1 MGVGST
7 VRLYLPRAEAVPSGA
22 TAKMPPSPKARHEC
36 VLVVEDDTDVRTLA
50 VALISDLGYQVLEA
64 SDGAS
69 AIEALERER
78 HIDLLFTDVILPGGL
93 NGDGIAVLAPRHHPD
108 IKVLYMSGF
117 TQDALV
123 HQGQLEEGVILLHK
137 PFRQADLALKLREAL
152 DGAPFADILR
162 TS

>member
-1 MGVGST
+1 
-7 VRLYLPRAEAVPSGA
+7 
-22 TAKMPPSPKARHEC
+22 
-36 VLVVEDDTDVRTLA
+36 
-50 VALISDLGYQVLEA
+50 
-64 SDGAS
+64 
-69 AIEALERER
+69 LERAR

-152 DGAPFADILR
+152 DGAPFAGILR